1 MDIHDQMFQRPLQ
14 TTTRADH
21 FRTTIA
27 RSIRSSLRL
36 PSSRNPLHDST
47 HFFLHRTLSRTIQKS
62 PESLRACVFHNR
74 IRLSKRSPYQEIHLR
89 QLALKAP
96 KLQTHIKRLI
106 FESDK
111 NLDEVSLH
119 IYLAR
124 RAQGIQLGKELE
136 EEVELEDLCAGMAGL
151 TKQDGD
157 FRDSLEAV
165 ATTEWSSEENEDID
179 SKYVFYEDMS
189 EEDEGESNE
198 DEDRVMGM
206 VELDTQMSAT

>member
-1 MDIHDQMFQRPLQ
+1 M
-14 TTTRADH
+14 
-21 FRTTIA
+21 
-27 RSIRSSLRL
+27 
-36 PSSRNPLHDST
+36 
-47 HFFLHRTLSRTIQKS
+47 
-62 PESLRACVFHNR
+62 
-74 IRLSKRSPYQEIHLR
+74 
-89 QLALKAP
+89 
-96 KLQTHIKRLI
+96 
-106 FESDK
+106 
-111 NLDEVSLH
+111 
-119 IYLAR
+119 
-124 RAQGIQLGKELE
+124 
-136 EEVELEDLCAGMAGL
+136 ELEDLCAGMAGL